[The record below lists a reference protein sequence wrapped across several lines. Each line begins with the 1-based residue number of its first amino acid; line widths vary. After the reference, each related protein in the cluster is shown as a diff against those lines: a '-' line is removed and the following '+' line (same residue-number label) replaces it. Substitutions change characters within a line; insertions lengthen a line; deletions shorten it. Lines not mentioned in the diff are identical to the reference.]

1 MHMSTLIFTAMV
13 VLFLLGLIVSAV
25 RINVM
30 SELDEVETSD
40 ESLPLWDLSAGV
52 AESSGDAIDGQQ

>member
-1 MHMSTLIFTAMV
+1 MV

-52 AESSGDAIDGQQ
+52 AETGGDATDGQQ